1 MGALKLNLGQS
12 GFYRVAYGASERARL
27 KPAIP
32 NMDEVDR
39 VGIVSDAF
47 ACGASGY
54 ASTVDALEL
63 LDAYRADTS
72 YVVWSDVASGLG
84 GLTAAFFEQPDDIAE
99 ALRVVRREPVRAA
112 VERSGGKGRLG
123 GRSAS

>member
-1 MGALKLNLGQS
+1 MA
-12 GFYRVAYGASERARL
+12 
-27 KPAIP
+27 
-32 NMDEVDR
+32 EVDR

-63 LDAYRADTS
+63 LDAYRADAS

-84 GLTAAFFEQPDDIAE
+84 GLTAAFFEQPE
-99 ALRVVRREPVRAA
+99 VRRGA
-112 VERSGGKGRLG
+112 VAFGANLFAPLVARLG
-123 GRSAS
+123 WKGSSADEARV

>member
-1 MGALKLNLGQS
+1 
-12 GFYRVAYGASERARL
+12 
-27 KPAIP
+27 
-32 NMDEVDR
+32 MDEVDR

-99 ALRVVRREPVRAA
+99 ALGRFGANLSRRSSSD
-112 VERSGGKGRLG
+112 SGGKGRLG